1 MLGEGGSVILKV
13 SARHILAKYA
23 TTAWFL
29 SFTKILWFMTQFFPP
44 YGLREWGQIIENTSE
59 GTSQEKCIIIKG
71 KKYIFELGFSPPYKH
86 SSFST
91 STDSVVET
99 ALLFL
104 PNTQE
109 LTGEI
114 FN

>member
-1 MLGEGGSVILKV
+1 
-13 SARHILAKYA
+13 
-23 TTAWFL
+23 
-29 SFTKILWFMTQFFPP
+29 MTQFFPP

-71 KKYIFELGFSPPYKH
+71 KKIFELGLSPPYKH

-104 PNTQE
+104 PNTQ
-109 LTGEI
+109 TKTHWGN
-114 FN
+114 F

>member
-1 MLGEGGSVILKV
+1 MLKV
-13 SARHILAKYA
+13 FGRHSSKIHYNSLVLA
-23 TTAWFL
+23 
-29 SFTKILWFMTQFFPP
+29 FTKILWFMTQFFPP

-59 GTSQEKCIIIKG
+59 GISQEKRIIIKG
-71 KKYIFELGFSPPYKH
+71 KKILKLGFLPPCKH

-104 PNTQE
+104 PNTQK